1 MDTKEMLYVVGFFE
15 GDDSVG
21 GLNVFG
27 IYSSRGMADEAVR
40 GLIFEYDN
48 YGWFTPEVFEI
59 PLNTPG
65 YLGYRMN
72 KFNEWK

>member
-15 GDDSVG
+15 GDDMVG
-21 GLNVFG
+21 GLNILG
-27 IYSSRGMADEAVR
+27 IFSSKDEADR
-40 GLIFEYDN
+40 HAKSNETIFDMCGLY
-48 YGWFTPEVFEI
+48 VVEI

-65 YLGYRMN
+65 YLGYGMN